1 MKSLWDLDTGSC
13 TCAGSIGSVPWARA
27 QPSDTLSGAN
37 GPWKRRW
44 GRCPR
49 CSLGSCNFVPS
60 RSLIRYG
67 GADRGGE
74 RMPRPP
80 RSLTECCYFLCGG
93 SPISC
98 TLSQSPCG
106 HPGVHPPGAL
116 SVVRT
121 LKIAD
126 EGSGGS
132 HSLHPKLELQTVTC
146 LSAHK
151 AYFAGNETSDQKL
164 PLLLIPP
171 PGQAA
176 VASSH

>member
-1 MKSLWDLDTGSC
+1 
-13 TCAGSIGSVPWARA
+13 
-27 QPSDTLSGAN
+27 
-37 GPWKRRW
+37 
-44 GRCPR
+44 
-49 CSLGSCNFVPS
+49 
-60 RSLIRYG
+60 
-67 GADRGGE
+67 
-74 RMPRPP
+74 MPRPP